1 MTRIVGNLIIAISL
15 VLGAIAATTAYVPR
29 LTDTDTDLQIGP
41 GFAHLNAPAGAVQN
55 AFGEFE
61 LDDAGNRIPLVETGT
76 ELTPQVQSQLRQ
88 SGVTRVRI
96 KEFTFQRWELSW
108 LFVLAAA
115 GLILGAR
122 IVTRSAA
129 REIVKHEA
137 TNQSEQATNPKHV
150 VQTIL
155 GIARS
160 LHEDLP
166 KLSTENEKAKL
177 ILTRIDRVQKN
188 LSMQIVDSRNILIS
202 QLGLT
207 GFAEFM
213 DAYSRMERAL
223 NRAWSAA
230 ADGVLDEAFD
240 CISTAVKHGDN
251 VQKAFDQR

>member
-29 LTDTDTDLQIGP
+29 LTDTDSDLQIGP
-41 GFAHLNAPAGAVQN
+41 GFAHLNAPAGAAKN
-55 AFGEFE
+55 AFAEFE
-61 LDDAGNRIPLVETGT
+61 LDDNGDRIPLVETGT
-76 ELTPQVQSQLRQ
+76 ELTPFVQSQLRQ
-88 SGVTRVRI
+88 NGVTRVRI
-96 KEFTFQRWELSW
+96 KEFNFQRWELSW
-108 LFVLAAA
+108 LFVLAAF

-122 IVTRSAA
+122 IVTREAA
-129 REIVKHEA
+129 NEIAEYGA
-137 TNQSEQATNPKHV
+137 TTQPGQADSPEVV

-166 KLSTENEKAKL
+166 KLSSDNDKANA
-177 ILTRIDRVQKN
+177 ILTRIDRVQKH
-188 LSMQIVDSRNILIS
+188 LSMQVVDGRNILIG
-202 QLGLT
+202 QLGLA

-213 DAYSRMERAL
+213 DGYSRMERAL

-240 CISTAVKHGDN
+240 CIAAAVRHGSN
-251 VQKAFDQR
+251 LQKAFD

>member
-15 VLGAIAATTAYVPR
+15 VLGAVAATTAYVPR

-76 ELTPQVQSQLRQ
+76 ELTPQVQFQLRQ
-88 SGVTRVRI
+88 NGVTRVRI

-122 IVTRSAA
+122 IVTRAAA
-129 REIVKHEA
+129 REIIEHGS
-137 TNQSEQATNPKHV
+137 TRQSGQVNNPQQA

-155 GIARS
+155 DIARS

-166 KLSTENEKAKL
+166 KLSTESEKANV
-177 ILTRIDRVQKN
+177 ILTRIDRVQKH

-240 CISTAVKHGDN
+240 CISAAVRHGEN
-251 VQKAFDQR
+251 VQKAFD

>member
-1 MTRIVGNLIIAISL
+1 M
-15 VLGAIAATTAYVPR
+15 
-29 LTDTDTDLQIGP
+29 
-41 GFAHLNAPAGAVQN
+41 
-55 AFGEFE
+55 
-61 LDDAGNRIPLVETGT
+61 DDAGNRIPLVETGT
-76 ELTPQVQSQLRQ
+76 ELTPQVQFQLRQ
-88 SGVTRVRI
+88 NGVTRVRI

-122 IVTRSAA
+122 IVTRAAA
-129 REIVKHEA
+129 REIVEHGS
-137 TNQSEQATNPKHV
+137 TRQSGQVNNPQQA

-155 GIARS
+155 DIARS

-166 KLSTENEKAKL
+166 KLSTESEKANV
-177 ILTRIDRVQKN
+177 ILTRIDRVQKH

-230 ADGVLDEAFD
+230 ADGVLDEALD
-240 CISTAVKHGDN
+240 CISAAVRHGEN
-251 VQKAFDQR
+251 VQKAFD

>member
-29 LTDTDTDLQIGP
+29 LTDTDADLQIGP

-55 AFGEFE
+55 TFGEFE

-88 SGVTRVRI
+88 NGVTRVRI

-108 LFVLAAA
+108 LFVLAAT

-122 IVTRSAA
+122 IVTRAA
-129 REIVKHEA
+129 AKEIVEHEA
-137 TNQSEQATNPKHV
+137 TNQSEQANNPKHV

-155 GIARS
+155 EIARS

-166 KLSTENEKAKL
+166 KLSTESEKANV
-177 ILTRIDRVQKN
+177 IITRIDRVQKH
-188 LSMQIVDSRNILIS
+188 LSMQIVDSRNVLIS

-240 CISTAVKHGDN
+240 CISTAVRHGKN
-251 VQKAFDQR
+251 VQKAFD